1 MHLPSTVKLLVLNL
15 LLAPGST
22 LELEEASLSVNDV
35 ELVLVQ
41 QLPFEIGVCHL
52 CLEFVSCFQ
61 LSNAF
66 WSSSQDQIAL
76 L

>member
-15 LLAPGST
+15 LPAPGST
-22 LELEEASLSVNDV
+22 LELVQTPLSVNDV

-41 QLPFEIGVCHL
+41 HLPFEIGVCHL

-61 LSNAF
+61 LSNAL
-66 WSSSQDQIAL
+66 WSSGQDQIAL